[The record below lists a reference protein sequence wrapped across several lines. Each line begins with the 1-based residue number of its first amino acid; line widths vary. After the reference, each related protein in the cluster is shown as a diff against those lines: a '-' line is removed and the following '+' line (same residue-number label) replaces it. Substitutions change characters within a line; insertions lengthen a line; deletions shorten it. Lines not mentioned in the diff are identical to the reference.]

1 MKDNKMKNIIIL
13 ISGNGSNLQAIID
26 ACNSNIIKANI
37 NLVLSNKENVYG
49 LVRANNHNILNKVVK
64 YNKKKESR
72 QEYEV
77 RLISEIEKNVNNKID
92 LVILAGWML
101 LITPFFIN
109 KFNNKII
116 NLHPALPGQFPG
128 TNAIQKA
135 FISYQ
140 NKDIEHTGVM
150 IHYVIEEVDAGEV
163 IDQMNVK
170 IDPNDTLETLTK
182 RVQYHEKIVLINAL
196 KKILN

>member
-1 MKDNKMKNIIIL
+1 MKNIIIL

-77 RLISEIEKNVNNKID
+77 RLINEIEKYVNKID

-101 LITPFFIN
+101 LLTPLFIN

-128 TNAIQKA
+128 ANAIQKA

-140 NKDIEHTGVM
+140 NKEIEYTGVM

-170 IDPNDTLETLTK
+170 IEPNDTLETLTE
-182 RVQYHEKIVLINAL
+182 RVQYYEKIVLINAL